1 MKKRVGKSANMYVMF
16 GLLAVLFI
24 SLGYLSMQS
33 KEGLEDKKEEDKK
46 EEDKKEEKKSGNDS
60 DLGKIVSALAKD
72 GFRGRQGFRGR
83 EGLEMACPEGKTRAF
98 PGGPC
103 A

>member
-24 SLGYLSMQS
+24 SLGYLSMQA
-33 KEGLEDKKEEDKK
+33 KEGFREGKDDEDKDKK
-46 EEDKKEEKKSGNDS
+46 KKKSGNDS
-60 DLGKIVSALAKD
+60 DLGKIVSALAAPKD
-72 GFRGRQGFRGR
+72 GFRGR
-83 EGLEMACPEGKTRAF
+83 EGLEMACEEGKTRKF

-103 A
+103 V

>member
-1 MKKRVGKSANMYVMF
+1 MKKRVGKSGNMYVMF

-33 KEGLEDKKEEDKK
+33 KEGFREGIDKAEDPKKKEEDKK
-46 EEDKKEEKKSGNDS
+46 DS
-60 DLGKIVSALAKD
+60 DLGKIVKELSKS
-72 GFRGRQGFRGR
+72 GFKGSRQGFRGR
-83 EGLEMACPEGKTRAF
+83 EGLEMECPAGKSRKI

>member
-1 MKKRVGKSANMYVMF
+1 MKKRVGKSTNMYVMF

-33 KEGLEDKKEEDKK
+33 KEGLEDKKDDEE
-46 EEDKKEEKKSGNDS
+46 EEKKKKKTGNDS
-60 DLGKIVSALAKD
+60 DLGKIVAALAAPKD
-72 GFRGRQGFRGR
+72 GFRSRQGFRVR
-83 EGLEMACPEGKTRAF
+83 EGLETSCPEGQKRKI

>member
-1 MKKRVGKSANMYVMF
+1 MKKRITKSANMYVMF

-33 KEGLEDKKEEDKK
+33 KEGFREGKD
-46 EEDKKEEKKSGNDS
+46 EEKEKEKKDS
-60 DLGKIVSALAKD
+60 DLGKIVKELAKEKFK
-72 GFRGRQGFRGR
+72 GGKQGFRGR
-83 EGLEMACPEGKTRAF
+83 EGLEMECPEGKTRKI

-103 A
+103 V